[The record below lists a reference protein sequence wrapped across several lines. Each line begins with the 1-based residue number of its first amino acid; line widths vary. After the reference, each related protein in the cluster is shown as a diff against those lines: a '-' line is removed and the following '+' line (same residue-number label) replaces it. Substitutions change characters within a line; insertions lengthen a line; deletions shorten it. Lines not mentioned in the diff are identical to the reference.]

1 MMHHHESIVAYT
13 RVYEERQAGTWH
25 IGRVV
30 VRKDWRLKG
39 LGKKI
44 MNQSI
49 NFLFTKQDVELIL
62 ISAQEYLL
70 KFYSD
75 FGFEAFGEAY
85 LEDGIPHRA
94 MKLDKKKN
102 RSRITTA
109 ETLIHEIVLKGYR
122 FVKSDTRSFSFIFIT
137 GITHAYQHLVTIFG
151 VIYFKMFHFYLA
163 ATILA
168 FLYLNAQLFTF
179 LNLNRVATFT
189 IRQNGTNKFI
199 TLVDIN
205 YRIGNCIARFINYR
219 AFNMYDLFLSV
230 FVFGISRE
238 NRRYGEHKCKDQY

>member
-1 MMHHHESIVAYT
+1 MVEQDCVYQDIDGRDQNSMHIMMHHHESIVAYT

-94 MKLDKKKN
+94 MKLDKKKPQPDN
-102 RSRITTA
+102 
-109 ETLIHEIVLKGYR
+109 
-122 FVKSDTRSFSFIFIT
+122 
-137 GITHAYQHLVTIFG
+137 
-151 VIYFKMFHFYLA
+151 
-163 ATILA
+163 
-168 FLYLNAQLFTF
+168 NC
-179 LNLNRVATFT
+179 
-189 IRQNGTNKFI
+189 
-199 TLVDIN
+199 
-205 YRIGNCIARFINYR
+205 GN
-219 AFNMYDLFLSV
+219 SH
-230 FVFGISRE
+230 S
-238 NRRYGEHKCKDQY
+238 